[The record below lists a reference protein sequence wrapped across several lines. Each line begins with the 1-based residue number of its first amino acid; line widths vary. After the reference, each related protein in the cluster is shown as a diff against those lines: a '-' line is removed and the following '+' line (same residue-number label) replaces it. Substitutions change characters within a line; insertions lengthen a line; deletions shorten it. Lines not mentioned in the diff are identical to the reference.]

1 MKGLVSGRA
10 RPAASPE
17 QSARAA
23 GEDFEVA
30 AEERGG
36 EGKSELAQERGG
48 TRAPTARMRAALL
61 LPAGSGGS
69 LPQRSE
75 HRRCARWE
83 RRSRPAL
90 PATPGPPRPAGGP

>member
-1 MKGLVSGRA
+1 MRWRLRNA
-10 RPAASPE
+10 
-17 QSARAA
+17 
-23 GEDFEVA
+23 
-30 AEERGG
+30 GG

-69 LPQRSE
+69 LPQRAE

-83 RRSRPAL
+83 RRNRPAL
-90 PATPGPPRPAGGP
+90 PATPGPPRPEGGP